1 MSLRLILKKE
11 YPALY
16 EIIRQPLFVFVHH
29 YRQAKL
35 RTFTKPMAKTVHIH
49 GQTFSIQID
58 PSNGFIDEQIYVSG
72 YYEPDI
78 LAVIKANLPVGGT
91 YVDIGANIGQHA
103 LFAASLV
110 GPLGSV
116 HAFEPI
122 KKLTE
127 QIKQSVATNR
137 YTDRFKIHNVAC
149 GAVACSAHIDINSQN
164 IGGSKIDTTR
174 TDSDAI
180 IYIVPADTILAD
192 LPRIDLIKIDTEG
205 FELDVLEGLTVT
217 LTKHKPAL
225 IIEYSPSLWD
235 INQRS
240 EMSQRFF
247 SILRAHGYTI
257 FDLEVGHRKIENDT
271 DWISQFTK
279 LQTNLLCINVWKPSS
294 STYLKTLLVSLLW
307 KSNSKDSLFP
317 MK

>member
-1 MSLRLILKKE
+1 MSLRLTIKKD

-16 EIIRQPLFVFVHH
+16 EFIRQNLFVFVHH

-35 RTFTKPMAKTVHIH
+35 RAFTRPMAKTVRIH

-58 PSNGFIDEQIYVSG
+58 PRNGFIDEQIYVSG
-72 YYEPDI
+72 CYEPDI

-110 GPLGSV
+110 GPSGSV

-127 QIKQSVATNR
+127 QIKLSVAINH
-137 YTDRFKIHNVAC
+137 YTDRFKVHNVAC
-149 GAVACSAHIDINSQN
+149 GAVASSAHIDINTQN

-192 LPRIDLIKIDTEG
+192 LPQINLIKIDTEG
-205 FELDVLEGLTVT
+205 FELDVLEGLTTT
-217 LTKHKPAL
+217 LTKHKPTL
-225 IIEYSPSLWD
+225 IIEYSPSLWSAD
-235 INQRS
+235 QRP
-240 EMSQRFF
+240 EMSHRFF
-247 SILRAHGYTI
+247 SILRTHGYAI
-257 FDLEVGHRKIENDT
+257 FDLEVGHTKIENDQ
-271 DWISQFTK
+271 DWINQFTK
-279 LQTNLLCINVWKPSS
+279 LQTNLLCINV
-294 STYLKTLLVSLLW
+294 
-307 KSNSKDSLFP
+307 
-317 MK
+317 